1 MAASSLPVLSSR
13 RRACVVRMLTIKK
26 LSARSTMRMQYD
38 VEASTAMHAATEAS
52 ENTAAYDVEAVTRSS
67 VCSAHILPYG
77 SAMRL
82 PTSSGRQRA
91 NSSSCSPHAHWP
103 ALAPRGMVQSG
114 RVWQASHRV

>member
-52 ENTAAYDVEAVTRSS
+52 VNTAEYEVEAVTRSS
-67 VCSAHILPYG
+67 VCSTHILPCV
-77 SAMRL
+77 SDMRL
-82 PTSSGRQRA
+82 PTSAGRQRTH
-91 NSSSCSPHAHWP
+91 SSSCSPHAQRP
-103 ALAPRGMVQSG
+103 ALAPRGIVHNG
-114 RVWQASHRV
+114 RVWQASHMV